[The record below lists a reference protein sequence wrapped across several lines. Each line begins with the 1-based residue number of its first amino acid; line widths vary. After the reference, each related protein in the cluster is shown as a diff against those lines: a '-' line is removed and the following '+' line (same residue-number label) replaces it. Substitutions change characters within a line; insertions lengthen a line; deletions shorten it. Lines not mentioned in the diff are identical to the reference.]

1 MPKYMV
7 KKFEVYEMVVAV
19 EANSQEEVEDRVEEG
34 DYVYMEDHK
43 YVGDLPGATL
53 QLVEEIGDG
62 VPQ

>member
-1 MPKYMV
+1 MPKYIV
-7 KKFEVYEMVVAV
+7 KKFEVYEMIVAV
-19 EANSQEEVEDRVEEG
+19 EANSEEEVEARVEEG

-62 VPQ
+62 IPK

>member
-19 EANSQEEVEDRVEEG
+19 EANNAEEVEFRIEEG

-62 VPQ
+62 VPK